1 MNKAILGAAS
11 ALFLTTLACSIFV
24 GGPAYP
30 TETVSPTADATSPS
44 LQDQVQQEV
53 TANAQTGVI
62 SLNITEGQLTAWL
75 AQHISQQSNP
85 IITEPRAYLRSGQ
98 IVIYGK
104 ATSGMLSANVSITAQ
119 ASVDSNGQPQI
130 NIVQTDFGPIPA
142 PQGFNDAVA
151 ASFREAFTGWLG
163 PVATG
168 FRLESISI
176 GDGVMTVTGRF
187 K

>member
-1 MNKAILGAAS
+1 MNKAIPCAAI
-11 ALFLTTLACSIFV
+11 ALLLTTLACSIFV

-30 TETVSPTADATSPS
+30 TEAISPTADATSPS

-53 TANAQTGVI
+53 TANAQTGEI
-62 SLNITEGQLTAWL
+62 SLDITEGQLTAWL
-75 AQHISQQSNP
+75 AQQLSQQANP
-85 IITEPRAYLRSGQ
+85 IITEPRVYLQAGQ
-98 IVIYGK
+98 IKIYGK
-104 ATSGMLSANVSITAQ
+104 ATSGVLSANVSITAE

-130 NIVQTDFGPIPA
+130 NIVSTDFGPIPA
-142 PQGFNDAVA
+142 PQGFNDALA

-168 FRLESISI
+168 FRLETISI